1 MYKNVERSLVQ
12 NIHYFV
18 VTLNELKSDIVICR
32 SLYRGNENKMPNFF
46 A

>member
-12 NIHYFV
+12 NISFFV
-18 VTLNELKSDIVICR
+18 VTLNELNSDIVISR
-32 SLYRGNENKMPNFF
+32 SLYRGNKNKMPNFF